1 MKNSDNMMN
10 TNSEMYKTNTE
21 EYKTQNVEQDRA
33 QHGVQKEVQNGYRT
47 ENRMADNG
55 AYKTGSGMYKSQNGV
70 YKTQNGVYKTHSVG
84 QALQKTLAKKL
95 SKEEYLTIK
104 LICDWHLIAPKIHQ
118 ISKPLRI
125 YLDQEMLVLAT
136 QPGYSM
142 TLQYQNDEICWSVN
156 KYLNSQQ
163 ITRILI
169 KTDFYYNK

>member
-1 MKNSDNMMN
+1 MFYSVLLYSVLYISKFKRIVVMKSNHLKSMN
-10 TNSEMYKTNTE
+10 
-21 EYKTQNVEQDRA
+21 
-33 QHGVQKEVQNGYRT
+33 
-47 ENRMADNG
+47 
-55 AYKTGSGMYKSQNGV
+55 
-70 YKTQNGVYKTHSVG
+70 NGVYKTHSNNGVYKTHSIG

-118 ISKPLRI
+118 ISKPLRV

-163 ITRILI
+163 ITRLLI

>member
-1 MKNSDNMMN
+1 MKNSNNSLHNDYAMHN
-10 TNSEMYKTNTE
+10 TNDNQSN
-21 EYKTQNVEQDRA
+21 ND
-33 QHGVQKEVQNGYRT
+33 N
-47 ENRMADNG
+47 ENNNNNG
-55 AYKTGSGMYKSQNGV
+55 ANQTTKNNQIKYKIEDRTHR
-70 YKTQNGVYKTHSVG
+70 TQNGVYKTHSVG
-84 QALQKTLAKKL
+84 QAIQKTLAKKL

-118 ISKPLRI
+118 ISKPLRV

-163 ITRILI
+163 ITRLLI